1 MPFLQVKGQAQLPAP
16 RSRVWETLM
25 DPEALQRCL
34 PGCQKFELVAPTEWE
49 ATLSVG
55 LASIKGTYSGRVRIS
70 DQEAETS
77 YRLTVEGRGAGN
89 RIRGDGVVT
98 LADAPEGGTVVTY
111 AGDAHVLGPLA
122 AVSQRLLQPAAKMLA
137 DQFFGCTGKEVQAR
151 TSS

>member
-1 MPFLQVKGQAQLPAP
+1 MQVKGQAQLPAP

-25 DPEALQRCL
+25 DSEALRGCL
-34 PGCQKFELVAPTEWE
+34 PGCQKFEPVAPTEWE

-55 LASIKGTYSGRVRIS
+55 LAAIRGTYSGRVRIS

-98 LADAPEGGTVVTY
+98 LSDTPEGETLVSYTGE
-111 AGDAHVLGPLA
+111 AHVLGPLA

-137 DQFFGCTGKEVQAR
+137 DQFFSCTGAQVKAR
-151 TSS
+151 LSS